1 MRWPTN
7 KWMVVGALS
16 VIIGILRIAREA
28 WLTAAILLLLGA
40 VNFAIAFH
48 EDRKEKAGDRPPAR
62 EVPESPEWKRNLLT
76 GLIMF
81 AGITVI
87 LLFLFGDLA
96 SAAVVGAVIMGP
108 LTIFGVVSAY
118 RRERTD

>member
-1 MRWPTN
+1 MSWPTN
-7 KWMVVGALS
+7 KWMVVGAAS
-16 VIIGILRIAREA
+16 VIVGILRIAREA
-28 WLTAAILLLLGA
+28 WLTAAILLVLGA
-40 VNFAIAFH
+40 VNFTIAFH
-48 EDRKEKAGDRPPAR
+48 EDRKGKAGDRPPAR
-62 EVPESPEWKRNLLT
+62 EVSETPEWKRNLLT

-96 SAAVVGAVIMGP
+96 SAAVVATVIMGP